1 MKTNIKKIILNII
14 PILVM
19 ILLVIVSIVVSY
31 QVIKAIIGGTW
42 ETENIIIAGMGM
54 FLAGLFVIVGFL
66 MHQAK
71 ILGILSE
78 RTKNIGEDLIKLG
91 NDFKEHTKE
100 KHKS

>member
-1 MKTNIKKIILNII
+1 MRKKNI
-14 PILVM
+14 VDT
-19 ILLVIVSIVVSY
+19 LVIVLLIVMGIILGY

-42 ETENIIIAGMGM
+42 ATENIIIAGMGM

>member
-1 MKTNIKKIILNII
+1 MRKKNI
-14 PILVM
+14 VDT
-19 ILLVIVSIVVSY
+19 LVIVLLIVMGIILGY

-42 ETENIIIAGMGM
+42 ATENIIIAGMGM

-71 ILGILSE
+71 TLGILSE
-78 RTKNIGEDLIKLG
+78 RTKNIGDNLRKLG